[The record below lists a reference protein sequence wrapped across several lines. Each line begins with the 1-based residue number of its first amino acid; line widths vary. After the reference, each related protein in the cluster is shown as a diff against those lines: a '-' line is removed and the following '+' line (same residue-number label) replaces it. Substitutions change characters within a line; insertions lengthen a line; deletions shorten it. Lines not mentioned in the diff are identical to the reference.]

1 MSIYAC
7 LRTCEFAHS
16 RSVFTLTVC
25 SILADYFDAASNR
38 WESLLTSPWELTF
51 NASRS
56 PHTRMKSKRMS
67 TTFDIESSSCKVSF
81 SEHFLV
87 NVGAASR
94 MWSVYSGATKQ
105 ATALV
110 EESSKDDSS
119 KRHLSSSLAA
129 HAARSL
135 ITTLPYAIENHSGL
149 NASYSIHDDLVRFPL
164 PTSSTQFFRFKLFP
178 GRGSGGQRVYG
189 QDVKHLK
196 SITLYV
202 GDTVISIQ
210 DMDHE
215 VSRPRSAHFIPDI
228 QAHVFVNVAKHG
240 NSTVRGR

>member
-1 MSIYAC
+1 MLMSS
-7 LRTCEFAHS
+7 FAFFS
-16 RSVFTLTVC
+16 LELC

-56 PHTRMKSKRMS
+56 PHTQIPSKRMS
-67 TTFDIESSSCKVSF
+67 TTFDIESSSCHVSF

-94 MWSVYSGATKQ
+94 MWSVYSGVTKQ

-110 EESSKDDSS
+110 EASAKDDSS
-119 KRHLSSSLAA
+119 KRRLSRSMAA

-135 ITTLPYAIENHSGL
+135 ITTLPYAIENHSGIS
-149 NASYSIHDDLVRFPL
+149 ASYSIYDHPLRFPL
-164 PTSSTQFFRFKLFP
+164 PTSSTQFFRFELFP

-189 QDVKHLK
+189 QDIKHSK
-196 SITLYV
+196 SITLYIGSTEV
-202 GDTVISIQ
+202 SIS

-215 VSRPRSAHFIPDI
+215 VAKPRKAHYIPDLR
-228 QAHVFVNVAKHG
+228 AHVFVNVVKSG
-240 NSTVRGR
+240 NSTVRKK